1 MLRIIP
7 IAIAKAAESYYAKSD
22 AGYYLDQ
29 EQQRCEWIGRG
40 AGMLGL
46 EGTPEFEQF
55 KRLIHALD
63 PHTGKQ
69 LTARLDDDR
78 LPGWDVN
85 VHCPKGVTT
94 AIEQGDRRIDD
105 AFWTTVRETV

>member
-1 MLRIIP
+1 
-7 IAIAKAAESYYAKSD
+7 
-22 AGYYLDQ
+22 
-29 EQQRCEWIGRG
+29 
-40 AGMLGL
+40 MLGL